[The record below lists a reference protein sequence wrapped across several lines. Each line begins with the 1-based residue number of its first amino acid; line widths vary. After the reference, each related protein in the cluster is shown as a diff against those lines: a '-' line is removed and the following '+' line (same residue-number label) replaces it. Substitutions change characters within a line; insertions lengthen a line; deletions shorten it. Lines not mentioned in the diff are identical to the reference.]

1 MKPVIICVAI
11 HLMFCFSGFC
21 QDLSGVWSGIVEQP
35 GNEFGPFTLDVRIN
49 QVGKLLSGEIKTGS
63 RYGFVVQKFRGL
75 IYDGKVLM
83 NEFEVIKDS
92 SNAGIAWC
100 LKDLK
105 GFFFVERNEKKRII
119 EGPWTSKKSYQKKA
133 YLAGNCP
140 PGTFKI
146 SQTITSSKEANKTPS
161 AVRGNSGKSATK
173 MQMTQREP
181 DPVQVD
187 YVSASAQNPNDSR
200 AVEKRVS
207 DGETAAFPKPKVG
220 EKLTL
225 SVRFEQSKAVILPE
239 SKPELD
245 RLLEYLQAYPTME
258 IALLGHT
265 DNQGDPARNLALSF
279 DRVNVI
285 KRYLVDHRISTN
297 RISVKGLGSKT
308 PVAVNNSEENRRLN
322 RRVEMIVTRQ

>member
-1 MKPVIICVAI
+1 MKPLIISVAI
-11 HLMFCFSGFC
+11 HLMFCFSGVC
-21 QDLSGVWSGIVEQP
+21 QDLSGEWSGVIEQP
-35 GNEFGPFTLDVRIN
+35 GNEYGPFTLDLRIN

-63 RYGFVVQKFRGL
+63 RYGFIVQKFRGL

-83 NEFEVIKDS
+83 NEFEVVKDS

-105 GFFFVERNEKKRII
+105 GFFFVEVKERKRII
-119 EGPWTSKKSYQKKA
+119 EGPWTSIKSYQKKE
-133 YLAGNCP
+133 YIYGNCP

-146 SQTITSSKEANKTPS
+146 SQEIPPGKKGNKTPLAAGEKQVNS
-161 AVRGNSGKSATK
+161 AVKIGDRQN
-173 MQMTQREP
+173 QP
-181 DPVQVD
+181 DPIRGDNVI
-187 YVSASAQNPNDSR
+187 ASTPNPDDNR
-200 AVEKRVS
+200 AVVKRVS
-207 DGETAAFPKPKVG
+207 EDKPESFPKPKAG

-225 SVRFEQSKAVILPE
+225 SVRFEQSKAVILTE

-245 RLLEYLQAYPTME
+245 RLLEYLETYPTME
-258 IALLGHT
+258 ITLLGHT

-322 RRVEMIVTRQ
+322 RRVEMIVTSE